1 MSKRVMHHVC
11 IQTEKYEEFLG
22 FIGIFWNLMLLRRLR
37 DFTVGII
44 ILELKLDDFM
54 IELQTPKKG
63 DTLNKWSSLNEGI
76 VHMCFLVNDIEE
88 EYNRII
94 SLGYNNFK
102 VKNGEIIYNV
112 EGGKL
117 FKVKAPEGTEVEIR
131 DTNI

>member
-1 MSKRVMHHVC
+1 MRQWNKEYSLVRFLHAVP
-11 IQTEKYEEFLG
+11 EGEEVD
-22 FIGIFWNLMLLRRLR
+22 IYIN
-37 DFTVGII
+37 
-44 ILELKLDDFM
+44 
-54 IELQTPKKG
+54 
-63 DTLNKWSSLNEGI
+63 
-76 VHMCFLVNDIEE
+76 MCFLVNDIEE

-102 VKNGEIIYNV
+102 VKNGEIIYNI